1 MGFISSEALDAL
13 GLGYSIVGIALVAPI
28 CFGFRQYF
36 RFLDHLQ
43 IFYLLFL
50 GLASSSKIF
59 SGQLDESWVLFP
71 RNFYI
76 FCNSGDFVCSVGFPL
91 SFMSCLLVFLV
102 IVRIIVAI
110 ETCRN
115 SQIRFEPVY
124 TFFKGFFRWSYLP
137 LTYYSLY
144 FMIKSIQGTKDS
156 LISSI
161 VVLAFCLLFP
171 VIQLIA
177 YKCIQKEDEDIWR
190 KWIEFFSYLR
200 LILVA
205 VLVVCADLMQST
217 APYYF
222 IYGIYVLYAVI
233 YAWKNKFV
241 FPVGGRIIF
250 ILGELCAM
258 TVSFFFIFQKA
269 LMVDYYLDLFFIS
282 GILLLDVCY
291 YIAMTVY
298 LIKYGMPKDTASEKV
313 HPGSDESQG

>member
-1 MGFISSEALDAL
+1 M
-13 GLGYSIVGIALVAPI
+13 
-28 CFGFRQYF
+28 
-36 RFLDHLQ
+36 
-43 IFYLLFL
+43 
-50 GLASSSKIF
+50 
-59 SGQLDESWVLFP
+59 
-71 RNFYI
+71 
-76 FCNSGDFVCSVGFPL
+76 
-91 SFMSCLLVFLV
+91 
-102 IVRIIVAI
+102 
-110 ETCRN
+110 
-115 SQIRFEPVY
+115 
-124 TFFKGFFRWSYLP
+124 
-137 LTYYSLY
+137 
-144 FMIKSIQGTKDS
+144 KDS
-156 LISSI
+156 LTSSI
-161 VVLAFCLLFP
+161 VVMIFCLLFP
-171 VIQLIA
+171 ILQLIT

-217 APYYF
+217 TPYYF
-222 IYGIYVLYAVI
+222 IYGVYVL

-291 YIAMTVY
+291 YKAMTVY
-298 LIKYGMPKDTASEKV
+298 LIKYGMLKDGASEKV